1 MKRNQKSGV
10 FSDKV
15 PVIFAIRFFKRLKTK
30 EPQKPPG
37 VPMRKKRTEQVS
49 IFDWFSNHDIGKELK
64 AISERLDRHREMLEW
79 VALDLHRKDVYD
91 TGRQGLP
98 AESVLRCALL
108 KQYRQLSYQELA
120 FHMSDSASFQA
131 FARLPGQVFP
141 KKSALQQT
149 ISCIRPETWERISQ
163 VVLRDAKDEQV
174 ERGEKLRIDSTVT
187 ETDIH
192 APTDSTLLW
201 DSVRVM
207 VRLLEAAQ
215 SLPGTPAIEFC
226 NHRRRAKQRARSIR
240 YTRGQ
245 DKQAAL
251 YRDLIKVTTRTLE
264 YLEQARMIVSVTG
277 SATLELQ
284 AWHAEVRHYLPLI
297 RQVID
302 QTQRRVLQGEC
313 VPAGEKLFS
322 VFEPHTDIIIKGS
335 RDLQYGH
342 KLNLSSGKSGLILD
356 VVVEEGNPA
365 DTERLVPMLERHI
378 SHYGCAPKQLAVDG
392 GYASKDNLAK
402 AKGCGVA
409 DVAFHKKRG
418 LRIEEMVK
426 STWVYRQLRNFRAG
440 IEAGISCL
448 KRAYGL
454 ARCTWKGL
462 VHFKSFVWSSV
473 VAHNLALLARLRP
486 A

>member
-1 MKRNQKSGV
+1 V
-10 FSDKV
+10 FNDKV

-30 EPQKPPG
+30 ETQKPPE
-37 VPMRKKRTEQVS
+37 VTMRQTRTDQVS
-49 IFDWFSNHDIGKELK
+49 IFDRFSNHDIGKELK
-64 AISERLDRHREMLEW
+64 AISERLDRHRELLEW
-79 VALDLHRKDVYD
+79 VVLDLHLKDVHD

-98 AESVLRCALL
+98 AESVLRCGLL

-120 FHMSDSASFQA
+120 FHVSDSASFQA
-131 FARLPGQVFP
+131 FARLPGHLFP
-141 KKSALQQT
+141 KKSVLQQT
-149 ISCIRPETWERISQ
+149 ISRLQPATWERINRCLLQ
-163 VVLRDAKDEQV
+163 DAKHEKV
-174 ERGEKLRIDSTVT
+174 ERGEKVRIDSTVT

-192 APTDSTLLW
+192 APSDSTLLW

-215 SLPGTPAIEFC
+215 SMQGTPAIEFH
-226 NHRRRAKQRARSIR
+226 NHRRRAKQRARAIL
-240 YTRGQ
+240 YTRGK
-245 DKQAAL
+245 DKKTAL
-251 YRDLIKVTTRTLE
+251 YRDLIKVTTQTLG
-264 YLEQARMIVSVTG
+264 YLEQAKMIVSVTG
-277 SATLELQ
+277 SATLQVE
-284 AWHAEVRHYLPLI
+284 AWHAEVAHYLPLI
-297 RQVID
+297 RRVID
-302 QTQRRVLQGEC
+302 QTERRVFQGES

-322 VFEPHTDIIIKGS
+322 LFEPHTDIIIKGN
-335 RDLQYGH
+335 REIQYGH

-365 DTERLVPMLERHI
+365 DAERLLPMLERHI
-378 SHYGCAPKQLAVDG
+378 NHYGCAPKQLAVDG
-392 GYASKDNLAK
+392 GYASKDNLEK
-402 AKGCGVA
+402 AKGCGVE

-454 ARCTWKGL
+454 SRCTWKGL
-462 VHFKSFVWSSV
+462 AHFKSFVWSSV
-473 VAHNLALLARLRP
+473 VAHNLALLARLKP

>member
-1 MKRNQKSGV
+1 V

-15 PVIFAIRFFKRLKTK
+15 PVIFGIRFFKRLKTK
-30 EPQKPPG
+30 ETQKPPE
-37 VPMRKKRTEQVS
+37 VTMRQTRTDQVS
-49 IFDWFSNHDIGKELK
+49 IFDRFSNHDIGKELK
-64 AISERLDRHREMLEW
+64 AMSARLDRHRELLEW
-79 VALDLHRKDVYD
+79 VVLDLHLKDFYD

-120 FHMSDSASFQA
+120 FHVSDSVSFQA
-131 FARLPGQVFP
+131 FARLPGHLFP
-141 KKSALQQT
+141 KKSVLQQT
-149 ISCIRPETWERISQ
+149 ISRIQPATWERINQ
-163 VVLRDAKDEQV
+163 VVLLDAQQEKV
-174 ERGEKLRIDSTVT
+174 ETGKKLRIDSTVT

-192 APTDSTLLW
+192 APSDSTLLW

-215 SLPGTPAIEFC
+215 SMQGTPAIGFR
-226 NHRRRAKQRARSIR
+226 NHRRRAKRRARSIL

-245 DKQAAL
+245 DKKTAL
-251 YRDLIKVTTRTLE
+251 YRDLINVTTHTLE
-264 YLEQARMIVSVTG
+264 YLEQARMILSVTG
-277 SATLELQ
+277 SATLQVE
-284 AWHAEVRHYLPLI
+284 AWLAEVAHYLPLI

-302 QTQRRVLQGEC
+302 QTQRRVFQGEC

-322 VFEPHTDIIIKGS
+322 LFEPHTDIIIKGS
-335 RDLQYGH
+335 RDIQYGH

-365 DTERLVPMLERHI
+365 DAERLVSMLERHI
-378 SHYGCAPKQLAVDG
+378 NHYGCAPKQLAVDG
-392 GYASKDNLAK
+392 GYASKDNLEK
-402 AKGCGVA
+402 AKGCGVV

-454 ARCTWKGL
+454 SRCTWKGL
-462 VHFKSFVWSSV
+462 AKK
-473 VAHNLALLARLRP
+473 AHL
-486 A
+486 

>member
-1 MKRNQKSGV
+1 V

-15 PVIFAIRFFKRLKTK
+15 PVIFAIRYFKRLKTK
-30 EPQKPPG
+30 ETQKPPE
-37 VPMRKKRTEQVS
+37 VTMRQTRTDQVS
-49 IFDWFSNHDIGKELK
+49 IFDRFSNHDIGKELR
-64 AISERLDRHREMLEW
+64 AMPARLDRHRELLEW
-79 VALDLHRKDVYD
+79 VVLDLHLNDVYD

-120 FHMSDSASFQA
+120 FHVSDSASFQA
-131 FARLPGQVFP
+131 FARLPGSLFP
-141 KKSALQQT
+141 KKSVLQQT
-149 ISCIRPETWERISQ
+149 ISRIQPATWERINRCLLQ
-163 VVLRDAKDEQV
+163 DAK
-174 ERGEKLRIDSTVT
+174 GEKVRIDSTVT

-192 APTDSTLLW
+192 APSDSTLLW

-207 VRLLEAAQ
+207 VRLLEAAR
-215 SLPGTPAIEFC
+215 SLPGTPAIAFR
-226 NHRRRAKQRARSIR
+226 NHRRRAKKRARSIL

-245 DKQAAL
+245 EKKAAL
-251 YRDLIKVTTRTLE
+251 YRDLIKVTTQTVE
-264 YLEQARMIVSVTG
+264 YLEQAKMILSVTG
-277 SATLELQ
+277 AATLQLE
-284 AWHAEVRHYLPLI
+284 AWLAEVSHYLPLI
-297 RQVID
+297 KRVID
-302 QTQRRVLQGEC
+302 QTPRRVFQGES

-335 RDLQYGH
+335 RDIQYGH

-356 VVVEEGNPA
+356 VVIEEGNPA
-365 DTERLVPMLERHI
+365 DAERLLPMLERHI
-378 SHYGCAPKQLAVDG
+378 NQYGCAPKQLAVDG
-392 GYASKDNLAK
+392 GYASKDNLEK
-402 AKGCGVA
+402 AKGCGVE

-454 ARCTWKGL
+454 SRCTWKGL
-462 VHFKSFVWSSV
+462 AHFKSFVWSSV
-473 VAHNLALLARLRP
+473 VAHNLALLARLKP